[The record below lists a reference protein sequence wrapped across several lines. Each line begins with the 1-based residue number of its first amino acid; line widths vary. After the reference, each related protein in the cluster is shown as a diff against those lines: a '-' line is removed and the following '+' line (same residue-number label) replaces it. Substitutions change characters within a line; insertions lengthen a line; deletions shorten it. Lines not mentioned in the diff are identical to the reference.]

1 MSASQTPPP
10 GPGPGAEPGAGA
22 GAAGDPSMEDILASI
37 RRILSEDEAPAPGAA
52 VTSPTAPPERHVGE
66 HVASDHAPSD
76 GVLVLDP
83 AMMVSKPPENATAE
97 PEPAPE
103 PMPVPVPHA
112 APAPAVTTSQTLIA
126 PEAAAAAV
134 SSLDGLVRTLAT
146 ERSMQV
152 HSGGP
157 TIEDIVREE
166 LRPLLKAWL
175 DANLPPMVERL
186 VRVEIERVV
195 GRVAP

>member
-1 MSASQTPPP
+1 
-10 GPGPGAEPGAGA
+10 
-22 GAAGDPSMEDILASI
+22 MEDILASI
-37 RRILSEDEAPAPGAA
+37 RRILSEDEVAA
-52 VTSPTAPPERHVGE
+52 SDSTASPSPTAPPEARAV
-66 HVASDHAPSD
+66 SD

-83 AMMVSKPPENATAE
+83 AMMVSKPPETIASAPVPE
-97 PEPAPE
+97 PEPEEAD
-103 PMPVPVPHA
+103 PVPVPVPRVE
-112 APAPAVTTSQTLIA
+112 PAPAAIAPEALIA
-126 PEAAAAAV
+126 PEAAAVAA
-134 SSLDGLVRTLAT
+134 SSVENLVRTIAA
-146 ERSMQV
+146 ERTMRV

-166 LRPLLKAWL
+166 LRPLLKDWL